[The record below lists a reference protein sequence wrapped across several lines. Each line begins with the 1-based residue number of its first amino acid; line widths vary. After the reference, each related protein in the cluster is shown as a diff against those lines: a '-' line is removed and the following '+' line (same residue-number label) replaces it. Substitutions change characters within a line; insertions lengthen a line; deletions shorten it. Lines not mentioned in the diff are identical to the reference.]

1 MPEVGAGA
9 DLGWV
14 KVRLEVPAQGV
25 LEVEALLDALG
36 AVAVSLEDAR
46 DQPLL
51 EPDPGAMPL
60 WAHVVVSG
68 LFPADPE
75 FPARLDAARSAWL
88 AEAGYA
94 LPELLIEP
102 LADAD
107 WTSAWMQH
115 AKPLQFGERLR
126 IGPAELTDVTPFPG
140 ASVILSPGLAFG
152 TGSHPTTRS
161 CLARLAALPP
171 VGAAAIDFGC
181 GSGILAL
188 AALLLGARSVVG
200 VDHDPQALSASA
212 DNAGRNG
219 VSERLELHAALPDA
233 VTCDLL
239 LANVLAGPLIE
250 LAGPLAASVRPGG
263 RVILSGI
270 LADQVDAVRRAWP
283 TVAFE
288 VFLDEGWACLDGR
301 MSQ

>member
-1 MPEVGAGA
+1 MPEA
-9 DLGWV
+9 DESWV
-14 KVRLEVPAQGV
+14 KARLEVPAQGV
-25 LEVEALLDALG
+25 MAVEALLEALG

-68 LFPADPE
+68 LFPADP
-75 FPARLDAARSAWL
+75 ALLVRLDAARKTWI

-94 LPELLIEP
+94 LPELILEP

-107 WTSAWMQH
+107 WTAAWLQH
-115 AKPLQFGERLR
+115 ATPLQFGERLR
-126 IGPAELTDVTPFPG
+126 IGPAELTDASSFPG
-140 ASVILSPGLAFG
+140 ATVTLAPGLAFG

-171 VGAAAIDFGC
+171 VGEGVVDFGC

-188 AALLLGARSVVG
+188 AALALGAQSVLG
-200 VDHDPQALSASA
+200 VDHDPQALTASA
-212 DNAGRNG
+212 ENARRNG
-219 VSERLELHAALPDA
+219 FARRLELQASLPDGSS
-233 VTCDLL
+233 CDLL

-250 LAGPLAASVRPGG
+250 LAASLLACVRPGG
-263 RVILSGI
+263 RVMLSGI
-270 LADQVDAVRRAWP
+270 LADQVDAVRAAWP
-283 TVAFE
+283 MVVFE
-288 VFLDEGWACLDGR
+288 IFLDEGWACLDGR
-301 MSQ
+301 KSL

>member
-1 MPEVGAGA
+1 MPDTDV
-9 DLGWV
+9 GWV
-14 KVRLEVPAQGV
+14 KVRMEVPAQGV
-25 LEVEALLDALG
+25 LAVEALFETLG
-36 AVAVSLEDAR
+36 ALAVSLEDAR

-75 FPARLDAARSAWL
+75 LPARLDAARSGWL
-88 AEAGYA
+88 LAAGYA
-94 LPELLIEP
+94 LPEWLLQP
-102 LADAD
+102 LAEAD
-107 WTSAWMQH
+107 WTAAWLQH
-115 AKPLQFGERLR
+115 AKPLRFGDSLR
-126 IGPAELTDVTPFPG
+126 IGPAELTDAAEFPG
-140 ASVILSPGLAFG
+140 ATVILAPGLAFG

-161 CLARLAALPP
+161 CLARLAAFPP
-171 VGAAAIDFGC
+171 VGEAVLDFGC

-188 AALLLGARSVVG
+188 AALALGAPRVLG

-212 DNAGRNG
+212 ENARRNG
-219 VSERLELHAALPDA
+219 VAHRLELHATLPHGSG
-233 VTCDLL
+233 CDLL

-250 LAGPLAASVRPGG
+250 LSEGLVARVRPGG
-263 RVILSGI
+263 RVMLSGI
-270 LADQVDAVRRAWP
+270 LADQVESVRKAWP

-301 MSQ
+301 KSS